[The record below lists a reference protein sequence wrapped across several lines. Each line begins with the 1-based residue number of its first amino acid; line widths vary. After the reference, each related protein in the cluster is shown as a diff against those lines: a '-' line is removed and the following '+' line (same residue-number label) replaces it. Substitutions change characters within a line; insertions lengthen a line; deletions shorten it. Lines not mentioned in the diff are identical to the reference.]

1 MSWEKYAY
9 TSAGAAMLS
18 ESISGGALTITRAVS
33 GTGTVDTD
41 LSEETAVS
49 GDTYELK
56 LLGIDTVE
64 YEGEK
69 ARKVSIWT
77 GGADK
82 PYFMHQIGVFGR
94 LNDDPEDTLLFLMQ
108 DDRGIE
114 IPAIGTADHEFQI
127 AVLLAVST
135 KANISLTVDPQ
146 VEAIMRMVREMV
158 LKEISRHNDAP
169 DAHAKIITEA
179 TSKALKELEESGQIM
194 SEDRVKELIKEGGGG
209 GSGGGYYGRYDLALS
224 ASGWQEAQDAEGKPY
239 QYIYDAEL
247 ADSKSTLVPIGAV
260 LADSFHTAND
270 AGILPGCETF
280 DGYVRFYSSSV
291 PEDDVQLTVI
301 LFGKGGGNSDLTI
314 ATREQLG
321 HVKVGDGIDVTEDG
335 VISSN
340 AKVSQE
346 QIATTGD
353 TSEMLDDIFKS

>member
-158 LKEISRHNDAP
+158 LKEISQHNDAP

-194 SEDRVKELIKEGGGG
+194 SEDRVKELIKE
-209 GSGGGYYGRYDLALS
+209 SGGGAVSDGLDLALVEREGRLQQRL
-224 ASGWQEAQDAEGKPY
+224 AVAGRALAQDVRTLR
-239 QYIYDAEL
+239 QL
-247 ADSKSTLVPIGAV
+247 A
-260 LADSFHTAND
+260 
-270 AGILPGCETF
+270 
-280 DGYVRFYSSSV
+280 
-291 PEDDVQLTVI
+291 
-301 LFGKGGGNSDLTI
+301 
-314 ATREQLG
+314 RER
-321 HVKVGDGIDVTEDG
+321 GDGALRRLNGTALIVRVVRPQQLAAFADERKLCRGRAGVHTEEAAAR
-335 VISSN
+335 IASQ
-340 AKVSQE
+340 VSLLHHRPRVARAE
-346 QIATTGD
+346 RVVV
-353 TSEMLDDIFKS
+353 LL

>member
-158 LKEISRHNDAP
+158 LKEISQHNDAP

-194 SEDRVKELIKEGGGG
+194 SEDRVKELIKESNGLKADKATFVGFTIPITGWKTDSAVAG
-209 GSGGGYYGRYDLALS
+209 YPNYIDISVSGLTADDCVAVNVAPSSSAVAKAAGFAPTESLA
-224 ASGWQEAQDAEGKPY
+224 G
-239 QYIYDAEL
+239 
-247 ADSKSTLVPIGAV
+247 V
-260 LADSFHTAND
+260 LRLRA
-270 AGILPGCETF
+270 
-280 DGYVRFYSSSV
+280 SSV
-291 PEDDVQLTVI
+291 PGAAITAQYHIIEA
-301 LFGKGGGNSDLTI
+301 
-314 ATREQLG
+314 ATAAE
-321 HVKVGDGIDVTEDG
+321 E
-335 VISSN
+335 
-340 AKVSQE
+340 A
-346 QIATTGD
+346 
-353 TSEMLDDIFKS
+353 